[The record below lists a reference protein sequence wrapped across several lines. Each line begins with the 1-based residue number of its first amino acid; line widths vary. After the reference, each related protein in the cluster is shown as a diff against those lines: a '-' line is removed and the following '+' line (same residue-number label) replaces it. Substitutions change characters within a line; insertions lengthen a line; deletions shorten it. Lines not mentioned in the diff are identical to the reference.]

1 MRKINRWV
9 LAGLCGAGLTVM
21 SLSVRAE
28 EKEKDENEVKM
39 KIDDV
44 PAAVKTTIV
53 KEADG
58 TPVTSVDKETD
69 DGKTVYEA
77 DAKING
83 TNYEIKVAEDGTL
96 ISKKIDK
103 EEDDEKKDGEKMK
116 DKD

>member
-53 KEADG
+53 KE
-58 TPVTSVDKETD
+58 TD